1 MSEETILATAIGVIL
16 GGGITWIAAWYYYK
30 RAGDELLAESKK
42 LKQTSDLILY
52 KLQYPD
58 TSTQLKR
65 NESGEVDGLI
75 VEMTA
80 RLSPKV
86 PESK

>member
-1 MSEETILATAIGVIL
+1 MSKETIFATVIGVL
-16 GGGITWIAAWYYYK
+16 FGGLITWIAAWYYYK
-30 RAGDELLAESKK
+30 KAGDQLLAESKK

-65 NESGEVDGLI
+65 NEYGEVVGLLS
-75 VEMTA
+75 EMSA
-80 RLSPKV
+80 KL
-86 PESK
+86 